1 MLKLIRDNFIITLE
15 ALFDN
20 AEEISNIE
28 WFLTN
33 RNQEVKIYETDI
45 NDEAFK
51 LKLNVDLTVY

>member
-15 ALFDN
+15 ALFDT

-51 LKLNVDLTVY
+51 LKLNIDLTVY